1 MFVIENCPVD
11 TNVKTSA
18 IMVLASAMS
27 KLSFLADVES
37 NKLRQL
43 VAERHFALRNASLS
57 FLVNINAIFNATKV
71 LAYKLIK
78 LIPAESF
85 AANKGLIASIF
96 ALSYVTQGKN
106 VNLCLVKLKFWL
118 NVSVVIDKLWLFAV
132 LMTIIKQRNQ
142 LFATKSAKIR
152 SDLTLFIKIS
162 KFTTLEIWSNLPSKT
177 THIFKIYKPDS
188 KNSFCIQMITS

>member
-57 FLVNINAIFNATKV
+57 FLVNINAIFNAT
-71 LAYKLIK
+71 
-78 LIPAESF
+78 
-85 AANKGLIASIF
+85 
-96 ALSYVTQGKN
+96 
-106 VNLCLVKLKFWL
+106 
-118 NVSVVIDKLWLFAV
+118 
-132 LMTIIKQRNQ
+132 
-142 LFATKSAKIR
+142 
-152 SDLTLFIKIS
+152 
-162 KFTTLEIWSNLPSKT
+162 
-177 THIFKIYKPDS
+177 
-188 KNSFCIQMITS
+188 